1 MATQAMMMFSLGE
14 DISKI
19 LWMIDSLDLRSHE
32 RKLIVDTALDYLGVN
47 NEARGDVVEEDKTGV
62 GGQVQLRN
70 TDPTD
75 GTVIE
80 RSLEPLSGVGVE
92 TVLGEVLQ
100 VTTQRAETLRAHRV
114 TLVSLSIISRRI

>member
-1 MATQAMMMFSLGE
+1 MVV
-14 DISKI
+14 
-19 LWMIDSLDLRSHE
+19 DLRSHE

-62 GGQVQLRN
+62 SGQVQLRN
-70 TDPTD
+70 ADTTD

-80 RSLEPLSGVGVE
+80 RSLEPLGGVGVE

-114 TLVSLSIISRRI
+114 TLVSLSIISRGI